1 MKKPQLD
8 LRNEPVGS
16 LLWKMSLPS
25 ITAMLVM
32 AFYNFVD
39 IFWLSR
45 LGPQTIAAVTIAFP
59 IQMLCRRF
67 RGRHRGW
74 RRVLRGA
81 HVRRGRK

>member
-1 MKKPQLD
+1 MKKSQID

-39 IFWLSR
+39 VFWLSR
-45 LGPQTIAAVTIAFP
+45 LGPQECNCLCKPAAAITSGND
-59 IQMLCRRF
+59 R
-67 RGRHRGW
+67 
-74 RRVLRGA
+74 
-81 HVRRGRK
+81 